1 MVIYKFNPTT
11 LKYESIPYIKNM
23 FKYILGTILIF
34 CLLGVTSHPSHPSVS
49 EYEPLFLSVNINE
62 FSEDKLVESIQKL
75 NFRFPHIVLAQAKH
89 ESGHFKS
96 SIFKES
102 NNMFG
107 MKEAKI
113 RLNLAAGTQYGH
125 AYYDKWEDSLLD
137 YALYYSTY
145 LHKCKTEEQY
155 FDLLSQSYAE
165 DPEYVTLLKRMIK
178 NENLKSKFE

>member
-96 SIFKES
+96 NIFKES

-107 MKEAKI
+107 MKEAKV
-113 RLNLAAGTQYGH
+113 RLNLAKGTQFGH
-125 AYYDKWEDSLLD
+125 AYYDNWEDSVIRLCFICFFIF
-137 YALYYSTY
+137 T
-145 LHKCKTEEQY
+145 
-155 FDLLSQSYAE
+155 
-165 DPEYVTLLKRMIK
+165 
-178 NENLKSKFE
+178 

>member
-62 FSEDKLVESIQKL
+62 FSENKLVESIQKL

-125 AYYDKWEDSLLD
+125 A
-137 YALYYSTY
+137 
-145 LHKCKTEEQY
+145 
-155 FDLLSQSYAE
+155 
-165 DPEYVTLLKRMIK
+165 
-178 NENLKSKFE
+178 